1 VETRLILAYGLIALI
16 AAAAAALAWWLS
28 TRTTRLR
35 RRERG
40 VRERWLGRRQ
50 SPGLPGETP

>member
-1 VETRLILAYGLIALI
+1 VETRLILAYALIALI
-16 AAAAAALAWWLS
+16 AVAAAALAWWLS

-50 SPGLPGETP
+50 